1 MSIEGQVITLLGTL
15 LGLLIAA
22 ITIWKFIQSHIAAV
36 VKPVADQSSAAGA
49 LATMTQNLLSEHKL
63 HVAETYVTK
72 AGLREF
78 RDEVMGG
85 IKEIKGS
92 VSKLDGRMDQ
102 IIMGERG
109 KLPE

>member
-1 MSIEGQVITLLGTL
+1 MTETQVIGLLGSL
-15 LGLLIAA
+15 VALFIAA
-22 ITIWKFIQSHIAAV
+22 LTIWRFVQSHITASHKDAKEHAV
-36 VKPVADQSSAAGA
+36 SATA
-49 LATMTQNLLSEHKL
+49 LASLTQTLLAEHKL

-92 VSKLDGRMDQ
+92 VSTIHDRIDAMILHEKAKPPG
-102 IIMGERG
+102 
-109 KLPE
+109 

>member
-1 MSIEGQVITLLGTL
+1 
-15 LGLLIAA
+15 
-22 ITIWKFIQSHIAAV
+22 
-36 VKPVADQSSAAGA
+36 
-49 LATMTQNLLSEHKL
+49 MTQNLLSEHKL

-92 VSKLDGRMDQ
+92 VSKLDGHGS
-102 IIMGERG
+102 IIMGER
-109 KLPE
+109 KPPS